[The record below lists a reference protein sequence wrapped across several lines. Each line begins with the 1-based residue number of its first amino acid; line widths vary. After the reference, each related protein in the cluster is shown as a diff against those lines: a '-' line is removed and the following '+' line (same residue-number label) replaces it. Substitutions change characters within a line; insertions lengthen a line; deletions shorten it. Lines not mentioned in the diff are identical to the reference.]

1 VENKMAMSP
10 KQRMEMDKKWRQYR
24 LESVLTEEE
33 KDAFDA
39 PVPSQIKRFMTK
51 FIDSLQKGNLNR
63 KRKLAILG
71 KVISNLGIEP
81 NELMKYVRIVKKGL

>member
-1 VENKMAMSP
+1 MSP

-24 LESVLTEEE
+24 LENVLTEEE

-51 FIDSLQKGNLNR
+51 FIDSLQKLS
-63 KRKLAILG
+63 LIH
-71 KVISNLGIEP
+71 I
-81 NELMKYVRIVKKGL
+81 

>member
-1 VENKMAMSP
+1 MNP
-10 KQRMEMDKKWRQYR
+10 KQQMDMNKKWREFR
-24 LESVLTEEE
+24 LKEELNEEE

-71 KVISNLGIEP
+71 KVIANLSIEP

>member
-1 VENKMAMSP
+1 MGMSP

-24 LESVLTEEE
+24 LENVLTEEE

-51 FIDSLQKGNLNR
+51 FIDSLQKGNHQNILSSLY
-63 KRKLAILG
+63 KRSVLQRFLETEIQHSG
-71 KVISNLGIEP
+71 E
-81 NELMKYVRIVKKGL
+81 

>member
-1 VENKMAMSP
+1 MGMNP
-10 KQRMEMDKKWRQYR
+10 KQQMDMNKKWREFR
-24 LESVLTEEE
+24 LKEELNEEE

-71 KVISNLGIEP
+71 KVIANLVIEP

>member
-1 VENKMAMSP
+1 MGMNP
-10 KQRMEMDKKWRQYR
+10 KQQMDMNKKWREFR
-24 LESVLTEEE
+24 LKEELNEEE

-71 KVISNLGIEP
+71 KVIANLGIER

>member
-1 VENKMAMSP
+1 MNP
-10 KQRMEMDKKWRQYR
+10 KQQMDMEKKWRTFR
-24 LESVLTEEE
+24 LQEELNEEE

-39 PVPSQIKRFMTK
+39 PIPSQIKRFMAK
-51 FIDSLQKGNLNR
+51 FIDALQKGNLNR

>member
-1 VENKMAMSP
+1 MGMNP
-10 KQRMEMDKKWRQYR
+10 KQQMDMNKKWREFR
-24 LESVLTEEE
+24 LKEELNEEE

-71 KVISNLGIEP
+71 KVIANLGIEP
-81 NELMKYVRIVKKGL
+81 NELMKYVRLVKKGL

>member
-1 VENKMAMSP
+1 MNP
-10 KQRMEMDKKWRQYR
+10 KQQLDMNKKWREFR
-24 LESVLTEEE
+24 LKEELNEEE

-71 KVISNLGIEP
+71 KVIANLGIEP

>member
-1 VENKMAMSP
+1 MGMNP
-10 KQRMEMDKKWRQYR
+10 KQQMDMNKKWREFR
-24 LESVLTEEE
+24 LKEELNEEE

-71 KVISNLGIEP
+71 KVIANLRIEP

>member
-1 VENKMAMSP
+1 MNP
-10 KQRMEMDKKWRQYR
+10 KQQMDMNKKWREFR
-24 LESVLTEEE
+24 LKEELNEEE
-33 KDAFDA
+33 KDAFNA

-71 KVISNLGIEP
+71 KVIANLGIEP

>member
-1 VENKMAMSP
+1 MGMSP

-24 LESVLTEEE
+24 LENVLTEEE

-39 PVPSQIKRFMTK
+39 PIPSQINRFMSK
-51 FIDSLQKGNLNR
+51 FISSLQKGNLNR
-63 KRKLAILG
+63 KRKLAIMG